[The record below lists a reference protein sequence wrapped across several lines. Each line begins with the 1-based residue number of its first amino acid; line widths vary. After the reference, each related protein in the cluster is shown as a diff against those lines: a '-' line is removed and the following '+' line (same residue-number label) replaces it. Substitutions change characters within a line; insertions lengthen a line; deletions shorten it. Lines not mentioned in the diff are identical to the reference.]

1 LNNFF
6 DRDARDLSSSS
17 PGVLNSESAL
27 ARLSAGF
34 TADGPN
40 GHRSAND
47 NRDCG
52 FRRVYTQI
60 HDPVKGIVLFP
71 LPKFH
76 SQIES
81 APGDSARFMNNFGSE
96 SGVPLG
102 KLSKINFPKFES
114 YVVAVMM

>member
-1 LNNFF
+1 
-6 DRDARDLSSSS
+6 
-17 PGVLNSESAL
+17 
-27 ARLSAGF
+27 LSAGF

-40 GHRSAND
+40 GHRSVND

-60 HDPVKGIVLFP
+60 HDPVKGIVLFS

-81 APGDSARFMNNFGSE
+81 APGDSARFMNNFGFE

-102 KLSKINFPKFES
+102 KLPKINFPKFDGENPMLWQS
-114 YVVAVMM
+114 